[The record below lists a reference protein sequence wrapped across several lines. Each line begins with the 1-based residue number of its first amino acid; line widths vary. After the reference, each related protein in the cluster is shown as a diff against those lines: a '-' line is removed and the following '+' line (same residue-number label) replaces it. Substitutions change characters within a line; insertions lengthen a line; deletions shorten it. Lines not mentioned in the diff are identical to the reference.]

1 MNKELI
7 DYIKRRYVLKFNSKS
22 FNYNLRKY
30 KDLKCFKANE
40 NIFETNQNITE
51 EIHYIMR
58 LTTQYYLEKAFEAMK
73 VDTKNDPNTYE
84 DLEVGNIGTPGRI
97 AKTWVGGNLND
108 DSELAS
114 GRFMKPVRIA
124 SFPNTNT
131 KALPITKR
139 VSLISLCSHHL
150 LAFSSV
156 FDEKSYC
163 IISYIPDKKVLG
175 ISKLQR
181 LVDYVAKRMWLQ
193 EDLTKEI
200 YKKVSEAAETPDVY
214 VGLFNIKHSCEW
226 IRGAKNPEGGFTS
239 EYYDGKFN
247 DDEIRNSVIKTSKN

>member
-1 MNKELI
+1 MDKDILKFIKER
-7 DYIKRRYVLKFNSKS
+7 YILKFNEKT
-22 FNYNLRKY
+22 FGYNLRKY
-30 KDLKCFKANE
+30 KELKNFKANE
-40 NIFETNQNITE
+40 NIFETNQEINE
-51 EIHYIMR
+51 ETHYILR
-58 LTTQYYLEKAFEAMK
+58 LATQYYLEKTFEAMK
-73 VDTKNDPNTYE
+73 VDIKNDPNTYE
-84 DLEVGNIGTPGRI
+84 DLETGNIGTPGRI
-97 AKTWVGGNLND
+97 AKTWVGGSLND

-124 SFPNTNT
+124 SFPNTNN
-131 KALPITKR
+131 KNIPITKR
-139 VSLISLCSHHL
+139 VSLTSLCSHHL

-193 EDLTKEI
+193 EDLTQEI
-200 YKKVSEAAETPDVY
+200 YNKVSEVAETEDVY

-239 EYYDGKFN
+239 EYYGGKF
-247 DDEIRNSVIKTSKN
+247 DDSELRESIIRTSKN